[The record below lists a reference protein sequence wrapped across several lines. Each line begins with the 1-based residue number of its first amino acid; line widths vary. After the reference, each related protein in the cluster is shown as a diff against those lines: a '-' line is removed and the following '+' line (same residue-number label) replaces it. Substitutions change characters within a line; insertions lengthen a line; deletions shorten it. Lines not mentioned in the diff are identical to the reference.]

1 MFTIKQRIVLA
12 STCVFGVVLVLF
24 SLVIYRAVH
33 DEETS
38 KLEARL
44 EAYAEK
50 LDTEIEEQ
58 LSNGEFPDIAELS
71 LVRIDGL
78 VNQRFQVYD
87 ALRTLVVADSLLS
100 AIPPFL
106 WPGPGGQV
114 TRSEI
119 QLGDQNYLSLQR
131 RIEPEE
137 RTYYILQVAA
147 STEDIEAALS
157 HLQLLFVIVIPATL
171 LLMGSAAYVLTRSAL
186 RPLTS
191 MVQTAREI
199 SASTLHERLTL
210 PKAQDEVRVL
220 GETLNNMIERLD
232 AAFKSQKQFVA
243 DASHELR
250 TPLTV
255 IRSELEFAQ
264 RHIKDTPAAESIDIA
279 LSELDR
285 LASLAEKLLLLT
297 RLDASQPIYTMAPV
311 RLDEIVV
318 ESLQLMK
325 GKAANKRIALNM
337 VIDAA
342 VEIEGDRALLKSVFL
357 NLFDNAIK
365 YSHPGETVSTHLTLA
380 NSKHVLISIED
391 HGVGIAP
398 ADLPHIF
405 KRFYQSDTA
414 RADGSGFGIGLAMVD
429 RIVELHKGTITVRS
443 KQGEGSTFVVKLP
456 VANRS

>member
-12 STCVFGVVLVLF
+12 STCVFGVVLILF
-24 SLVIYRAVH
+24 SLVIYRAVY

-58 LSNGEFPDIAELS
+58 LSNDEFPHTAELS
-71 LVRIDGL
+71 LIRIDGL

-87 ALRTLVVADSLLS
+87 TLRTLVIADSLLS
-100 AIPPFL
+100 AIPPSL
-106 WPGPGGQV
+106 WPGRGGQV
-114 TRSEI
+114 TRSYIRPGNRE
-119 QLGDQNYLSLQR
+119 YVSLQR
-131 RIEPEE
+131 RVEPEE
-137 RTYYILQVAA
+137 KTYYVLQVAA
-147 STEDIEAALS
+147 STEDIEAELS
-157 HLQLLFVIVIPATL
+157 HLRLLFLLVIPATL
-171 LLMGSAAYVLTRSAL
+171 VLMGSAAYVLTRSAL

-191 MVQTAREI
+191 MVETAREI
-199 SASTLHERLTL
+199 SASTLHERLAL

-255 IRSELEFAQ
+255 IRSELEFAK
-264 RHIKDTPAAESIDIA
+264 RHIKDTPATESIDIA

-297 RLDASQPIYTMAPV
+297 KLDASQSIDTMTTV
-311 RLDEIVV
+311 RLDEILV

-325 GKAANKRIALNM
+325 GKAANKQVALHIS
-337 VIDAA
+337 VEAA
-342 VEIEGDRALLKSVFL
+342 AEISGDRTLLKSVFV
-357 NLFDNAIK
+357 NLLDNAIK
-365 YSHPGETVSTHLTLA
+365 YSASGGSVRACLTFDG
-380 NSKHVLISIED
+380 SKQVQVSIED
-391 HGVGIAP
+391 NGAGIA
-398 ADLPHIF
+398 AVDLPHIF
-405 KRFYQSDTA
+405 KRFYQSGTA
-414 RADGSGFGIGLAMVD
+414 RADRTGSGIGLALVE
-429 RIVELHKGTITVRS
+429 RIVELHKGTIIVHS
-443 KQGEGSTFVVKLP
+443 KEGEGSTFVVALP
-456 VANRS
+456 VVNTS